1 MSINVFGD
9 EVWIALFLKLAFTY
23 FKICQILHFLH
34 SLHTLSSY
42 TLFFKHPLCPNNLCL
57 TDQMPDLA
65 YPVAVPSFVN
75 IYQLLPTTDRYENLT
90 STTAETR
97 DSVMSNHSDSPD
109 IECFEA
115 LPADTFEAIGSS
127 ASAIRRIIE
136 QQKGLP
142 IQVVKYLCFRN
153 VPPSIAEKVSS
164 SSTRQMF
171 NHDTRSMIIKLVTRA
186 HQTASRGL
194 CSAVQCEMYNMGL
207 EESICPV
214 GGTTIQGMFSSK
226 EADKSFSLLQPV
238 PGRGREWPII
248 TVEGQVKLVVI
259 MSINPEI
266 PEIKFETVVLDPV
279 VHTIHQRPYV
289 PTVRQSIMTSRPPKQ
304 PGAQISVCPAV
315 PLTIGFEELFCR
327 QPVPPEH
334 NIELSPDRLG
344 QISEHVWGV
353 QGL

>member
-1 MSINVFGD
+1 MTNYPNPYTREAYID
-9 EVWIALFLKLAFTY
+9 
-23 FKICQILHFLH
+23 
-34 SLHTLSSY
+34 SS
-42 TLFFKHPLCPNNLCL
+42 
-57 TDQMPDLA
+57 
-65 YPVAVPSFVN
+65 S
-75 IYQLLPTTDRYENLT
+75 ENLT
-90 STTAETR
+90 STTAEAR
-97 DSVMSNHSDSPD
+97 DSVMSNYSDSPD

-194 CSAVQCEMYNMGL
+194 CSAVQYEIYNMGL

-238 PGRGREWPII
+238 PGRDREWPII
-248 TVEGQVKLVVI
+248 TVEVGASDADRKLNADAEWWLTSSQGQVKLV
-259 MSINPEI
+259 I
-266 PEIKFETVVLDPV
+266 PETVVLDPV
-279 VHTIHQRPYV
+279 VHTIHQWPYV

-315 PLTIGFEELFCR
+315 PLTIGFEGLFCR

-344 QISEHVWGV
+344 QISEHV
-353 QGL
+353 

>member
-1 MSINVFGD
+1 
-9 EVWIALFLKLAFTY
+9 
-23 FKICQILHFLH
+23 
-34 SLHTLSSY
+34 
-42 TLFFKHPLCPNNLCL
+42 
-57 TDQMPDLA
+57 MPDLA

-97 DSVMSNHSDSPD
+97 DSVMSNYSDSPD

-194 CSAVQCEMYNMGL
+194 CSAVQYEIYNMGL

-238 PGRGREWPII
+238 PGRDREWPII
-248 TVEGQVKLVVI
+248 TVEVGASDADRKLNADAEWWLTSSQGQVKLVVI

-289 PTVRQSIMTSRPPKQ
+289 PTVRQSIITSRPPKQ
-304 PGAQISVCPAV
+304 PGAQISVCPAY
-315 PLTIGFEELFCR
+315 L
-327 QPVPPEH
+327 
-334 NIELSPDRLG
+334 
-344 QISEHVWGV
+344 
-353 QGL
+353 

>member
-1 MSINVFGD
+1 MVRMTNYPKPYTREAYID
-9 EVWIALFLKLAFTY
+9 
-23 FKICQILHFLH
+23 
-34 SLHTLSSY
+34 SS
-42 TLFFKHPLCPNNLCL
+42 
-57 TDQMPDLA
+57 
-65 YPVAVPSFVN
+65 S
-75 IYQLLPTTDRYENLT
+75 ENLT

-97 DSVMSNHSDSPD
+97 DSVKSNYSDSPD

-164 SSTRQMF
+164 SSTQQMF
-171 NHDTRSMIIKLVTRA
+171 NHDTRSMIIKLVTGA

-194 CSAVQCEMYNMGL
+194 CSAVQYEIYNMGL
-207 EESICPV
+207 KGSIYPV

-226 EADKSFSLLQPV
+226 EADESFSLPQPV
-238 PGRGREWPII
+238 PGRDREWPII
-248 TVEGQVKLVVI
+248 TVKVGASDADRKLNADAAWWLTSSQGQVKLVVI
-259 MSINPEI
+259 VSINPKI

-279 VHTIHQRPYV
+279 VHSLHQRPYV
-289 PTVRQSIMTSRPPKQ
+289 PTVRQSITTSRPPKQ
-304 PGAQISVCPAV
+304 PTAQISVCPAV

-334 NIELSPDRLG
+334 NLNYHLMSWE
-344 QISEHVWGV
+344 
-353 QGL
+353 